1 MQRACLFLIFSFR
14 LGESLLT
21 EDRLWRRGLSRR
33 RAQIQWEERGGAWEQ
48 QWSGGVWRGR
58 SLDYWGKCPW
68 DWCAKW
74 ALLARNRVLC
84 RKILNQS
91 QGGHLLAEKI
101 SKDRNLI
108 CVSPPQS
115 SEKKE
120 VWGSL
125 LLMGFLLAFKSMD
138 SKTTSQ
144 LVCFLCWSYFHLFL
158 VLKWGL
164 AFKKGWN
171 FPPSPLHLALHTHTH
186 SHTHTSHTK

>member
-21 EDRLWRRGLSRR
+21 EDRLWRRGLPRR

-58 SLDYWGKCPW
+58 SLDYREKCPW

-74 ALLARNRVLC
+74 ALLARNRVLW

-144 LVCFLCWSYFHLFL
+144 LVCFPPEVTSIYSWYYNEDWLLRKAEIFL
-158 VLKWGL
+158 LPHSIW
-164 AFKKGWN
+164 
-171 FPPSPLHLALHTHTH
+171 PYTHTYT
-186 SHTHTSHTK
+186 HTHTSHTK